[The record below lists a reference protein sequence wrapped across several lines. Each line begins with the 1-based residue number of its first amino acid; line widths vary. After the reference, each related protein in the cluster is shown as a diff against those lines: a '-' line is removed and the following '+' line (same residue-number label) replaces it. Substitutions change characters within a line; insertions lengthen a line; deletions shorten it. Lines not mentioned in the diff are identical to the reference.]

1 VLGWCRWS
9 GACGMRVLASY
20 KATTGSMV
28 EGSVSPKMSLFAG
41 LMGLLEWRACL
52 KISSSHL

>member
-1 VLGWCRWS
+1 
-9 GACGMRVLASY
+9 MRVLAFY

-28 EGSVSPKMSLFAG
+28 EGSVSSNMCMFAG
-41 LMGLLEWRACL
+41 SMGLLEWRACL